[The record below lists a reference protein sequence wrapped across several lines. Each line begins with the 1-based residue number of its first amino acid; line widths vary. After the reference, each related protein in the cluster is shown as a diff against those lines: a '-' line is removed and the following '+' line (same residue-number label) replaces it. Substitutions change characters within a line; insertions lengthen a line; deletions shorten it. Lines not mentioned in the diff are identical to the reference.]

1 ASRLGGVAGRVTDV
15 AGHPL
20 KNVCVSVN
28 FGTGSV
34 GLATSKD
41 GTYSTGKDFL
51 PAGRY
56 TVQFTASCDP
66 DAPGSAGNWAPQW
79 YKNKL
84 DAAKADPVIIR
95 AGKITRGISAVMRR
109 GGTVAGHVRNRSGA
123 KIANVCVFLLSSDGK
138 EFVGQATTNTAGSY
152 RIPALD

>member
-1 ASRLGGVAGRVTDV
+1 ASGMTSANGHYFLTGLAPGRYSLTYRDCSHGSAGVPQTGRPVVISGSGLTRLAPVTLRTAGSSVPALPSPPRRLTAAQVRGRTSASRLGGVAGRVTDV

-34 GLATSKD
+34 GLGTSKD
-41 GTYSTGKDFL
+41 GTYNTGKDFL

-66 DAPGSAGNWAPQW
+66 DAPGSA
-79 YKNKL
+79 
-84 DAAKADPVIIR
+84 
-95 AGKITRGISAVMRR
+95 
-109 GGTVAGHVRNRSGA
+109 
-123 KIANVCVFLLSSDGK
+123 
-138 EFVGQATTNTAGSY
+138 
-152 RIPALD
+152 